1 MMPIEIPRFPLPDAS
16 RPRGRDM
23 KSIAVL
29 GVLAL
34 GCAACAAGPGL
45 ALEYNYNASTC
56 VQLQEEAA
64 LVSVEAVTATGGQ
77 DRRIVRADPKA
88 MLTVPW
94 PDVSGSSAPDAVSL
108 KERMEAIEKTS
119 RGKSC
124 AIRFQ
129 RTTGAAPSTL
139 APSR

>member
-1 MMPIEIPRFPLPDAS
+1 MRTV
-16 RPRGRDM
+16 
-23 KSIAVL
+23 AVL

-34 GCAACAAGPGL
+34 GCSACAAGPGL
-45 ALEYNYNASTC
+45 ALEYSYNASTC

-64 LVSVEAVTATGGQ
+64 LVSVEAVAATGGQ

-129 RTTGAAPSTL
+129 RTAGAA
-139 APSR
+139 R